1 MARAPSAKG
10 KSRLTP
16 DLSSERLHAL
26 KSALLENT
34 LLALETVPD
43 VVVFFTPDGAE
54 REIAWLADACG
65 AGLQACVAKSR
76 SRVPQGKG
84 DLGARML
91 SAIRYLLEARNF
103 DAAILVGSDIPWL
116 TAERVREAADVL
128 EASGGVVLG
137 PADDGGYYL
146 IGMTRAHEALFEGIA
161 WGTATVLKDTLHVAE
176 RSEIAAN
183 LLQSA
188 YDVDT
193 IDDVRRLERDL
204 SVAPAG
210 ACAALRRWFRQG

>member
-10 KSRLTP
+10 KSRLAS
-16 DLSSERLHAL
+16 DLSSECLHAL
-26 KSALLENT
+26 KIALLENT
-34 LLALETVPD
+34 LLALQ
-43 VVVFFTPDGAE
+43 VVSDAFVFFTPDSAAL
-54 REIAWLADACG
+54 EIASFVDTARPC
-65 AGLQACVAKSR
+65 
-76 SRVPQGKG
+76 VPQGEG

-91 SAIRYLLEARNF
+91 SAIRYLLQARNF
-103 DAAILVGSDIPWL
+103 DAAILVGTDIPWL
-116 TAERVREAADVL
+116 TADRVRKAADVL

-161 WGTATVLKDTLHVAE
+161 WGTATVLKDTLRVAE
-176 RSEIAAN
+176 RSGIAAN

-193 IDDVRRLERDL
+193 IDDVERLGRDL
-204 SVAPAG
+204 SAAPAG
-210 ACAALRRWFRQG
+210 AYAPLRRWFALYANGRSIDGLG

>member
-1 MARAPSAKG
+1 MARAPSAEG
-10 KSRLTP
+10 KNRLAS
-16 DLSSERLHAL
+16 DLSFERLHAL

-34 LLALETVPD
+34 LLALETVSD
-43 VVVFFTPDGAE
+43 TFIFFTPESAAQ
-54 REIAWLADACG
+54 EIASFVDAARPC
-65 AGLQACVAKSR
+65 
-76 SRVPQGKG
+76 VPQGDG

-91 SAIRYLLEARNF
+91 SAIRYLLQARNF

-116 TAERVREAADVL
+116 TADGVRKAADTL
-128 EASGGVVLG
+128 EASNGIVLG

-161 WGTATVLKDTLHVAE
+161 WGTPTVLEDTLRVAE
-176 RSEIAAN
+176 LSGIAAN

-210 ACAALRRWFRQG
+210 ACAPLRRWFDLYANGRSIDGLG